1 MHVGRVQL
9 TGFFRR
15 MSALERFVLLHGYS
29 LNRWLP
35 SLELHGVWRD
45 HHSMCVVSKAHS
57 ADVGIEDGLVKKRKA
72 QSAARRGHSEI
83 LARKHHQVLRS
94 TSQLVHVH
102 NVGHPEAS
110 DIVMRARTCRDAA
123 IRRLRESCTL
133 WHVRGA
139 HAASSVAELAGIA

>member
-1 MHVGRVQL
+1 MARP
-9 TGFFRR
+9 
-15 MSALERFVLLHGYS
+15 LERFVLWHGYS

-45 HHSMCVVSKAHS
+45 HHPPCAYSKAHS
-57 ADVGIEDGLVKKRKA
+57 ADVGIEDGLVKKLKA
-72 QSAARRGHSEI
+72 QSGARQGHSGI
-83 LARKHHQVLRS
+83 LARKPNRVLRS

-123 IRRLRESCTL
+123 IRRLEKAALCGMSVGRTRPPPWLSLLELLS
-133 WHVRGA
+133 WRG
-139 HAASSVAELAGIA
+139 VVVLKP